1 MLLEDRPNCPR
12 TDTPKLPP
20 DPSPWLDLSAAQRAI
35 WYDLQADAAP
45 LGYQLGGWACLEHGL
60 DVDLACQAVSL
71 VMARHDA
78 LRLRVDADM
87 PRQRLEPSVP
97 PPVLL
102 TDLSQ
107 ADDPD
112 QAFRAF
118 SAHSF
123 ATAVPL
129 GDAPLFRVDLV
140 RAGTRRWYV
149 LWRCHHLMSDA
160 ISVAILLARWS
171 EAYAALAGETDGELA
186 PKSSFVGLLAADA
199 EYEASPRHE
208 ADLAYWRDRFSP
220 PPEMLFAPRAHST
233 VSQSEKWSLTGPD
246 YDALV
251 AACRGCGVTTQRGL
265 FALLAISLAR
275 MLSRY
280 DIAIGLTL
288 HRRDFATRDVI
299 GMLAGVLPV
308 RCAIDPAAT
317 LADNVRSIGAALDRD
332 FRHQRVALD
341 ALGRALGHTRASGG
355 LFDVVIS
362 HLPRDATQGPR
373 QSSSE
378 MYRGPEMTPLALYA
392 TEHLHDS
399 LMEFELNAIP
409 GFVDALSC
417 RSLAAG
423 LRRAIAAFVETP
435 ELAADDFDPLDET
448 GRSLAM
454 SQATGPKQVFPSAPL
469 ASLFAQ
475 QVAHTPHAEAVS
487 DGGRTLTYAQ
497 LDTAS
502 DALAAALQARR
513 VTIETVVGVALHR
526 SLETVLAMLAILKA
540 GGVYL
545 PLDPAYPPHR
555 LAFMLHDA
563 RAALVVTDA
572 ALAETLPRDLP
583 QLHADQFYQGARP
596 RSVALQPGH
605 LAYII
610 YTSGSTG
617 TPKGVAVSHAA
628 VANLAFA
635 RRAGPEPTGPGDR
648 VLAASSTGFDVSI
661 GQLLLPLLSGAC
673 VVIAPHLC
681 MISARSFWSLLAEQ
695 RITHV
700 DSVPSFLD
708 SVSDAP
714 IPENALRHLM
724 LGGEVVSG
732 ALCRRLREKLPPLD
746 IVNMYGPTEA
756 CIDATFH
763 PVSTDVSPDPLPI
776 GRPLANV
783 RAYVLD
789 ARLRPVPP
797 GLEGEL
803 FLGGP
808 GLARLYIGQPGLTSE
823 RFLADPFGPPGARL
837 YRTGDR
843 ASWRADGTLAFHG
856 RGDAQIKI
864 RGFRIEPGEIESALR
879 GHEGVA
885 QAAVAVHR
893 GGAALVGY
901 VVPNG
906 AMPDGEE
913 LRAHLAAFL
922 PAHMVPAI
930 LVPLDALPLTRN
942 GKLDRNALPAP
953 DAATD
958 APYVAPAAKLETQLA
973 GMFERLLGAPRVGAG
988 DDFFALGGHSLL
1000 ATRLVSMVRA
1010 ECGIDVPLR
1019 DVFANPTVGALA
1031 AAIAAQSGKEALPP
1045 LVPMRRPAA
1054 IPLSFAQERL
1064 WFLDQLDPE
1073 ARGYVIAGAVRLTG
1087 SLDTDALAASL
1098 QRVVAR
1104 HESLR
1109 TRFVASDGRAIQIVG
1124 EAAAVTL
1131 ERHDLTALT
1140 EVERDAALRRF
1151 AAEAERE
1158 PFVLAEGG
1166 LLRARLLIL
1175 GPTSHALVLAVHHI
1189 VADGW
1194 SLDVLFG
1201 ELTALYTAFAHGLP
1215 DPLPPLPIQ
1224 YADFALWQRASL
1236 TGPAL
1241 EQLLT
1246 YWREA
1251 LEGAPDFIDLPLDY
1265 PRPPSPSL
1273 RGALVPWRA
1282 SPALAARLRARAR
1295 EAGATL
1301 FMLLLTAFQALLAR
1315 WSGTQDIVVGTPIAQ
1330 RTRAETEKLIGF
1342 FVNTLALRADF
1353 SDRPRFS
1360 EALARARETTLGA
1373 YTHQDLPFEK
1383 LVETLQ
1389 PARDLGRQPI
1399 VQIMFALQNMEMSS
1413 VELPGQVVEPLDLP
1427 VTVAKF
1433 DLTLT
1438 ISESEAGLKGGF
1450 EYATDL
1456 FAPATIERLGNWFTR
1471 LLVSIADDP
1480 SLRLDDFDL
1489 LDEHERSMVVSEWNA
1504 TAVEFP
1510 SGPLA
1515 SLFAHQVTRTPAGKA
1530 VIDGDRLIRYEQLDA
1545 ASDALAALLQAH
1557 GVLVETVVGVALHRS
1572 METIVALLAILKAGG
1587 VYLPL
1592 DPAYPPERLAY
1603 MLRDAGAALV
1613 LTDTA
1618 LAGRLPNNVPQLR
1631 MGDND
1636 VGYDAGARPH
1646 PVALRAENL
1655 AYIVYTSGSTGE
1667 PKGVA
1672 VSHMA
1677 AANVAFARC
1686 AGHDPIGP
1694 GDRVLAAIS
1703 VGFDVSIG
1711 QLLLPL
1717 LSGACVVIAPDL
1729 RTLSAAEFW
1738 SLIAEQQVTHINS
1751 VPSFFDGVCEGVVPA
1766 TSLRR
1771 LMLGGE
1777 VLTGALCRRLSKA
1790 LPGVEIINMYGPTET
1805 CIDATAYLTN
1815 GGLGP
1820 PAPSCE
1826 ARWRVTGSRGRA
1838 PGLPSGPL
1846 PIGRPLANYCA
1857 YVLDSRFRPL
1867 PPGVEGELFIGG
1879 AGLARGYVAQPGLTA
1894 SRFIA
1899 DPFGPAG
1906 ARLYRTGDRASW
1918 RGDGRLLFHGRDDA
1932 QIKIRGFRVEPGE
1945 IEAAL
1950 RGHPGVAQAAVAV
1963 PQGGGK
1969 LVGYVVADG
1978 AMPRTAELR
1987 AYLATRLPAH
1997 MVPAVFVPL
2006 DALPLTRNGKLDR
2019 KRLPVPAG
2027 DAATS
2032 EAGAAPIGGREVLLC
2047 GLFAELTGATVV
2059 GRHDDFFS
2067 LGGDSIGAIR
2077 LVSLARGRGGLAIQ
2091 VRDVF
2096 AHPSAASLA
2105 LVAGVADPAAIDNL
2119 PATGQVLPTPLQH
2132 ALLADGA
2139 PIARFHQFVALHPPD
2154 GLDADRIA
2162 RALDRLVQEHPALR
2176 MKLDGSTLSIP
2187 EEGPSPRLRHFA
2199 GRDQAALEA
2208 EVRALSSEFDLGAGI
2223 SVAGLYAAAGR
2234 RPAVLALA
2242 IHHFAVDGVSWRI
2255 LMEDL
2260 VALCASDDPA
2270 TARLPAPGMPY
2281 RAWTEYLHAEAARR
2295 AGELPIWQ
2303 AMLAPGAAALP
2314 ADRAALP
2321 GANMV
2326 GTARTLFRVLPV
2338 DETSRL
2344 LTAPAIYR
2352 AEINDLLLA
2361 ALGLALAAW
2370 RRDAAA
2376 PVHVVALEGHGR
2388 ESGDTGFDL
2397 TRTVGW
2403 FTSVFPVR
2411 LDFSGVDIAEAF
2423 AGGEAAGE
2431 AIKRAKATLRR
2442 LPDHGLGFGLLRYF
2456 NEETGSVLATLP
2468 QPQLLFNYL
2477 GRFTHDAP
2485 GGTDAWRA
2493 ATLAAT
2499 PDDDAG
2505 RVRDPVILEANAML
2519 GGDGALHVAWTYAP
2533 DRFDAANV
2541 ARLAEHFVDALE
2553 AVARHCAETPLPPL
2567 ARLIPADFPLAEAA
2581 GLDARLLGELAQA
2594 VPDLESVLQLTPLQ
2608 HGLAFETMMR
2618 EGGDDPYH
2626 VQGVLRLEGDV
2637 APASLREGWLALLRR
2652 HAVLRLAVPRCG
2664 LENGMGVLRP
2674 AGAMLDWRERDWRD
2688 RDEETAEHAL
2698 NLLLSEDRAAGFD
2711 LAAGPLFRVTLI
2723 RRDARRVWLVT
2734 SNHHAVLDGW
2744 SMPVLVG
2751 ELLRVCQGMALPPTL
2766 PWQAYLR
2773 WLQGGDRAQAA
2784 SFWAER
2790 YRGLAADAGTLRLP
2804 HPETETRGMTECT
2817 VCVPAQAI
2825 SSLEALARRL
2835 GVTIATL
2842 VLGAWAL
2849 LLRPLRATAG
2859 DLVLGVVNGGRPAE
2873 LPGSDL
2879 AVGLFIQTLPLRV
2892 AMDGNAR
2899 LGDWLHALQGA
2910 MREQEAHGWLGLPA
2924 IRRAAGFAGGRTP
2937 FDALF
2942 VFENY
2947 PVDPAAAHEDAP
2959 IRLVD
2964 VSARD
2969 ATHYPLALAAYV
2981 GADDLRLRLSFDRGL
2996 IAEPE
3001 AHVLVTRL
3009 QTLLTHVALNDVAGA
3024 RLEDLPVGVGTDRT
3038 MPDFKSG
3045 GNLAG
3050 SSRATEF
3057 HATPRDTLELVM
3069 HRVWQEVLG
3078 VGAIGLRDDFF
3089 DLGGDSLLAIR
3100 LIGAC
3105 NAAFGVALPMTA
3117 LFENRTI
3124 AAMADAIRGK
3134 HVSMPTSRLV
3144 ILRAGA
3150 PGAMPLV
3157 CVHPHGGTA
3166 FCYAPFAAHL
3176 PPSLKVLGLQ
3186 AAGLDEGEA
3195 PAESVS
3201 AMAADYIEAVRAA
3214 QPKGPYRLLG
3224 YSFGGLVA
3232 YEMARQLLAGGERVS
3247 FLALLDA
3254 PLLKGS
3260 AGATVPASTKTEAL
3274 STLAAELGLPPSVA
3288 PHASVSELFAAA
3300 SAAGLVPPDL
3310 SVAQTERLAAVHFNT
3325 ARIAAAFDPA
3335 ETLALPLLQVR
3346 AMHGA
3351 TSPADWSPFLT
3362 GPVET
3367 HDLDCT
3373 HQGMIEAGTAPLLAA
3388 IVAGSLNV
3396 SETKDV

>member
-1 MLLEDRPNCPR
+1 V
-12 TDTPKLPP
+12 
-20 DPSPWLDLSAAQRAI
+20 WF
-35 WYDLQADAAP
+35 DLQADAAP
-45 LGYQLGGWACLEHGL
+45 LGYQLGGWACLEHAI
-60 DVDLACQAVSL
+60 DVELERQAVSL
-71 VMARHDA
+71 IMARHDA
-78 LRLRVDADM
+78 LRLRIDANM
-87 PRQRLEPSVP
+87 PRQRLEPSVA
-97 PPVLL
+97 PPVAV

-107 ADDPD
+107 AEDPD
-112 QAFRAF
+112 EAFRGFAAQAFE
-118 SAHSF
+118 SSL
-123 ATAVPL
+123 PL
-129 GDAPLFRVDLV
+129 GDAPLFHIDLV
-140 RAGTRRWYV
+140 RAGAARWYV
-149 LWRCHHLMSDA
+149 LWRCHHLITDA
-160 ISVAILLARWS
+160 ISIANLLARWS
-171 EAYAALAGETDGELA
+171 ETYAALAGESDGELA
-186 PKSSFVGLLAADA
+186 PGTSFVGLLRADA
-199 EYEASPRHE
+199 AYEASPRHE
-208 ADLAYWRDRFSP
+208 ADLAYWRERFSKP
-220 PPEMLFAPRAHST
+220 PARLFAPRPRAPAAPP
-233 VSQSEKWSLTGPD
+233 EKWSLSGPD
-246 YDALV
+246 YHAFV

-265 FALLAISLAR
+265 LAVLAIVLAR
-275 MLSRY
+275 MLSRR

-308 RCAIDPAAT
+308 RCGIDPSAA
-317 LADNVRSIGAALDRD
+317 LADNVKAIGAVLDHD

-341 ALGRALGHTRASGG
+341 ALGRALGHTRALGE

-362 HLPRDATQGPR
+362 HLSRDAIFGPR
-373 QSSSE
+373 ESSSE

-392 TEHLHDS
+392 TEHLQHGCI
-399 LMEFELNAIP
+399 EFELNANP
-409 GFVDALSC
+409 GFVDAPMC

-423 LRRAIAAFVETP
+423 LRRAITAFVETP
-435 ELAADDFDPLDET
+435 ELPADDFDPLDET
-448 GRSLAM
+448 GLSLTV
-454 SQATGPKQVFPSAPL
+454 SQAHGPKQAFPAAPL

-475 QVAHTPHAEAVS
+475 QVARTPHAEAVS

-497 LDTAS
+497 LDAAS
-502 DALAAALQARR
+502 DALATALQVRG
-513 VTIETVVGVALHR
+513 VTIETVIGVALHR

-555 LAFMLHDA
+555 VAFMLHDA

-572 ALAETLPRDLP
+572 ALGAILLDDVP
-583 QLHADQFYQGARP
+583 QLRVDHYDQGAQP

-617 TPKGVAVSHAA
+617 APKGVAVSHAA

-661 GQLLLPLLSGAC
+661 GQLLLPLFSGAC
-673 VVIAPHLC
+673 VVIAPHPR
-681 MISARSFWSLLAEQ
+681 MASARSFWSLVAEQ

-700 DSVPSFLD
+700 DSVPSFVD

-714 IPENALRHLM
+714 IPENTLRHLM

-732 ALCRRLREKLPPLD
+732 ALCRRLSEKLSRLD

-763 PVSTDVSPDPLPI
+763 PVPTDASDDPLPI
-776 GRPLANV
+776 GRPLANI
-783 RAYVLD
+783 RAHVLD
-789 ARLRPVPP
+789 ARLRPMPP

-808 GLARLYIGQPGLTSE
+808 GLARGYIGQPGLTSE

-856 RGDAQIKI
+856 RGDAQIKL

-879 GHEGVA
+879 GHQAIA

-893 GGAALVGY
+893 GSAVLVAY
-901 VVPNG
+901 VVADG
-906 AMPDGEE
+906 DMPDIEA
-913 LRAHLAAFL
+913 LRAHLAARL

-930 LVPLDALPLTRN
+930 FVPLDALPLTPN

-953 DAATD
+953 NTADN
-958 APYVAPAAKLETQLA
+958 APYVPPAGKLESQLA

-1031 AAIAAQSGKEALPP
+1031 AAIAAQRGKEALPA
-1045 LVPMRRPAA
+1045 LVSMQRPAA

-1087 SLDTDALAASL
+1087 PLDADALAAAL
-1098 QRVVAR
+1098 HRVVAR

-1109 TRFVASDGRAIQIVG
+1109 TRFATSDGRAIQIVD
-1124 EAAAVTL
+1124 EAATVAL

-1140 EVERDAALRRF
+1140 EAERDAAVRRF

-1158 PFVLAEGG
+1158 PFVLAAGG
-1166 LLRARLLIL
+1166 LLRSRLLIL
-1175 GPTSHALVLAVHHI
+1175 GPNSHVLVLAVHHI

-1215 DPLPPLPIQ
+1215 DPLPPLPVQ
-1224 YADFALWQRASL
+1224 YADYALWQRTSL
-1236 TGPAL
+1236 TGPVL
-1241 EQLLT
+1241 EQLLA
-1246 YWREA
+1246 YWCEA
-1251 LEGAPDFIDLPLDY
+1251 LEGAPDFIDLPLDV
-1265 PRPPSPSL
+1265 PRPPTPSL
-1273 RGALVPWRA
+1273 RGALGPWRA
-1282 SPALAARLRARAR
+1282 SPALAARLRARAQ

-1315 WSGTQDIVVGTPIAQ
+1315 WSSTQDIIVGTPIAQ

-1353 SDRPRFS
+1353 SGRPRFS
-1360 EALARARETTLGA
+1360 EALARTRESTLGA

-1383 LVETLQ
+1383 LVESLQ

-1399 VQIMFALQNMEMSS
+1399 VQIMFALQNMGMSS
-1413 VELPGQVVEPLDLP
+1413 VDLPGQAVEPLDLP

-1480 SLRLDDFDL
+1480 SLPLDDFDL
-1489 LDEHERSMVVSEWNA
+1489 LDEHERSMVVSDWNA
-1504 TAVEFP
+1504 TATEFP
-1510 SGPLA
+1510 SGPLT
-1515 SLFAHQVTRTPAGKA
+1515 SLFAAQVTRTPALEA
-1530 VIDGDRLIRYEQLDA
+1530 VIDGDHLIRYGQLDA
-1545 ASDALAALLQAH
+1545 ASDALAALLQAR
-1557 GVLVETVVGVALHRS
+1557 GVTVETVVGVALHRS
-1572 METIVALLAILKAGG
+1572 TETIVALLAILKAGG

-1613 LTDTA
+1613 LTDVG
-1618 LAGRLPNNVPQLR
+1618 LAGRLPTDVPQL
-1631 MGDND
+1631 GVDDND
-1636 VGYDAGARPH
+1636 VDYDAGERPL
-1646 PVALRAENL
+1646 PVVLRAENL
-1655 AYIVYTSGSTGE
+1655 AYIVYTSGSTGA

-1672 VSHMA
+1672 VSHKA

-1729 RTLSAAEFW
+1729 RALSAAEFW
-1738 SLIAEQQVTHINS
+1738 SLIAERRVTHINS
-1751 VPSFFDGVCEGVVPA
+1751 VPSFFDSVCDGVVPP
-1766 TSLRR
+1766 TQLRR

-1777 VLTGALCRRLSKA
+1777 VLTGALCRRLRAA
-1790 LPGVEIINMYGPTET
+1790 LPCVEIVNMYGPTET
-1805 CIDATAYLTN
+1805 CIDATAFLTN

-1820 PAPSCE
+1820 QAPSCE
-1826 ARWRVTGSRGRA
+1826 ARSRVTGPGQS

-1846 PIGRPLANYCA
+1846 PIGRPLANYSV
-1857 YVLDSRFRPL
+1857 YVLDSRLRPL
-1867 PPGVEGELFIGG
+1867 PPGVTGDLFLGG
-1879 AGLARGYVAQPGLTA
+1879 AGLARGYIGQPVLTA

-1899 DPFGPAG
+1899 DPFGPPG
-1906 ARLYRTGDRASW
+1906 GRLYRTGDRASW
-1918 RGDGRLLFHGRDDA
+1918 RDDGVLLFHGRGDD

-1950 RGHPGVAQAAVAV
+1950 RGHPCVSQAAVAV
-1963 PQGGGK
+1963 HQGGTR
-1969 LVGYVVADG
+1969 LVGYIVPSG
-1978 AMPRTAELR
+1978 AMPEAAELR
-1987 AYLATRLPAH
+1987 AHLAARLPTH

-2019 KRLPVPAG
+2019 NRLPAPVG
-2027 DAATS
+2027 DGATID
-2032 EAGAAPIGGREVLLC
+2032 ADATPVGDREVLLC
-2047 GLFAELTGATVV
+2047 GLFAELTGATSVS
-2059 GRHDDFFS
+2059 RHDDFFG
-2067 LGGDSIGAIR
+2067 LGGDSIGVIR
-2077 LVSLARGRGGLAIQ
+2077 LVSLARTRGGISIQ

-2096 AHPSAASLA
+2096 AYPNPASLA
-2105 LVAGVADPAAIDNL
+2105 LVARAADPAAAPDV
-2119 PATGQVLPTPLQH
+2119 PATGQLLPTPLQH

-2139 PIARFHQFVALHPPD
+2139 PIARFHQFVALHPPA
-2154 GLDADRIA
+2154 GLDTARIS
-2162 RALDRLVQEHPALR
+2162 RALNRLVQEHPVLR
-2176 MKLDGSTLSIP
+2176 IRLDGSALSIP
-2187 EEGPSPRLRHFA
+2187 DDGPPPVLRHFA
-2199 GRDQAALEA
+2199 SEDPTALEA
-2208 EVRALSSEFDLGAGI
+2208 RVRALSSEFDLGAGI
-2223 SVAGLYAAAGR
+2223 SVAGLHAGAGNG
-2234 RPAVLALA
+2234 PALLALA

-2255 LMEDL
+2255 LMEDFT
-2260 VALCASDDPA
+2260 ALCASDDPV
-2270 TARLPAPGMPY
+2270 TARLPAPSMPF
-2281 RAWTEYLHAEAARR
+2281 RGWTEYLHAEAARR

-2314 ADRAALP
+2314 ADHAAVP
-2321 GANMV
+2321 GANIV
-2326 GTARTLFRVLPV
+2326 GTARTLFRVLPA
-2338 DETSRL
+2338 DATARL
-2344 LTAPAIYR
+2344 LTAPAVYR

-2370 RRDAAA
+2370 QHDTAA

-2388 ESGDTGFDL
+2388 EAGETGFDL

-2403 FTSVFPVR
+2403 FTSVYPVR
-2411 LDFSGVDIAEAF
+2411 LDFSEIDIAEAL
-2423 AGGEAAGE
+2423 AGGQAAGE
-2431 AIKRAKATLRR
+2431 TIKRVKATLRH
-2442 LPDHGLGFGLLRYF
+2442 LPDHGLGFGLLRHL
-2456 NEETGSVLATLP
+2456 NAQTGPILAALQ
-2468 QPQLLFNYL
+2468 QPELLFNYL
-2477 GRFTHDAP
+2477 GRFAQEVAGEPGFWRQAP
-2485 GGTDAWRA
+2485 
-2493 ATLAAT
+2493 LAAT

-2505 RVRDPVILEANAML
+2505 RPRDPVTLEANALL

-2533 DRFDAANV
+2533 ERFDAANV
-2541 ARLAEHFVDALE
+2541 ARLAEYFTRALE
-2553 AVARHCAETPLPPL
+2553 SLARHCAETPLPPL

-2581 GLDARLLGELAQA
+2581 GLDARLLAELARA
-2594 VPDLESVLQLTPLQ
+2594 VPDLESVVPLTPLQ
-2608 HGLAFETMMR
+2608 HGLAFETLMR
-2618 EGGDDPYH
+2618 EAGDDPYH
-2626 VQGVLRLEGDV
+2626 VQSVLRLEGDV
-2637 APASLREGWLALLRR
+2637 APAALRAGLLALLRR
-2652 HAVLRLAVPRCG
+2652 HEVLRLAVPRCG
-2664 LENGMGVLRP
+2664 LENGLGVLRP
-2674 AGAMLDWRERDWRD
+2674 AAALLDWRELDWRD
-2688 RDEETAEHAL
+2688 RNEESAEHAL
-2698 NLLLSEDRAAGFD
+2698 GVLMHEDRAAGFD
-2711 LAAGPLFRVTLI
+2711 LATGPLFRVTLI
-2723 RRDARRVWLVT
+2723 RRDAQHMWLVT

-2744 SMPVLVG
+2744 SMPVLMG
-2751 ELLRVCQGMALPPTL
+2751 ELFRLCEGVALPPTL
-2766 PWQAYLR
+2766 PWQEYLR
-2773 WLQGGDRAQAA
+2773 WLHGGDRAQAA
-2784 SFWAER
+2784 AFWAEQ

-2804 HPETETRGMTECT
+2804 RAETETQGMMERT
-2817 VCVPAQAI
+2817 VCVPAQAT
-2825 SSLEALARRL
+2825 SSLQTLARRL

-2842 VLGAWAL
+2842 MLGAWSL
-2849 LLRPLRATAG
+2849 TLRPLRATIG
-2859 DLVLGVVNGGRPAE
+2859 DLMLGVVNGGRPAE

-2892 AMDGNAR
+2892 AMDGNA
-2899 LGDWLHALQGA
+2899 LLEDWLRALQNA

-2924 IRRAAGFAGGRTP
+2924 IRRAAGLAGGRST

-2947 PVDPAAAHEDAP
+2947 PVDPAASREGAP
-2959 IRLVD
+2959 IRLVGA
-2964 VSARD
+2964 SARD
-2969 ATHYPLALAAYV
+2969 ATHYPLALAAYA
-2981 GADDLRLRLSFDRGL
+2981 GTDDLRLRLSFDRGS

-3001 AHVLVTRL
+3001 AHALLARL
-3009 QTLLTHVALNDVAGA
+3009 QTLLTHLALHNVAGT
-3024 RLEDLPVGVGTDRT
+3024 RIEDLPVGAGADRA
-3038 MPDFKSG
+3038 MPDLKPG
-3045 GNLAG
+3045 TEAVWAP
-3050 SSRATEF
+3050 ATEF
-3057 HATPRDTLELVM
+3057 LNTPRDAIELTL
-3069 HRVWQEVLG
+3069 HRIWQEVLG
-3078 VGAIGLRDDFF
+3078 MGTIGLLDDFF

-3100 LIGAC
+3100 MIGAC
-3105 NAAFGVALPMTA
+3105 NTAFGVALRMSA

-3124 AAMADAIRGK
+3124 AAMANAIRGK
-3134 HVSMPTSRLV
+3134 HANMPTPRLV
-3144 ILRAGA
+3144 TLRAGV
-3150 PGAMPLV
+3150 PGVLPLL

-3166 FCYAPFAAHL
+3166 FCYAPLAAHL
-3176 PPSLKVLGLQ
+3176 PPSLPVLGLQ

-3195 PAESVS
+3195 PAASVA
-3201 AMAADYIEAVRAA
+3201 AMAADYIAAVREV
-3214 QPKGPYRLLG
+3214 QPTGPYRLLG

-3232 YEMARQLLAGGERVS
+3232 YEMGRQLLADGERVS
-3247 FLALLDA
+3247 FLGLLDA
-3254 PLLKGS
+3254 PLLKGK
-3260 AGATVPASTKTEAL
+3260 ADLPLAAATQAEAL
-3274 STLAAELGLPPSVA
+3274 AMLADEIGLAPSVV
-3288 PHASVSELFAAA
+3288 PHESVTELFAAA
-3300 SAAGLVPPDL
+3300 SAAGLVPPYF
-3310 SVAQTERLAAVHFNT
+3310 SSAQAERIAAVHFNT
-3325 ARIAAAFDPA
+3325 ARIAAWFEPA
-3335 ETLALPLLQVR
+3335 ETLALPALQVR
-3346 AMHGA
+3346 AMQSA
-3351 TSPADWSPFLT
+3351 TPAGDWSPFLT

-3373 HQGMIEAGTAPLLAA
+3373 HRGMIAADTAPLLAA
-3388 IVAGSLNV
+3388 IVEGGLIV
-3396 SETKDV
+3396 SETIDG